1 MDLNQTYWD
10 QRYQNNTTGWDTG
23 IPSPALVQYAEN
35 FSFDTPIL
43 IPGAGRAHEAIFL
56 SNHGF
61 TNITV
66 CDLAPTPLLQIERRE
81 KRNPIQ
87 LIQGNFFDLNST
99 YDLILEQTFFCA
111 ISPSLRSDYVR
122 KMHELLNKEGIIA
135 GVLFASYFDFDGP
148 PFGGNM
154 EEYHS
159 LFKNHFEILH
169 MEPCYNSIPPR
180 QGNELF
186 IELRKK

>member
-56 SNHGF
+56 SNQGF

-122 KMHELLNKEGIIA
+122 KMHELLNKEDSLYNKLWTRQTSKRI
-135 GVLFASYFDFDGP
+135 SSDD
-148 PFGGNM
+148 
-154 EEYHS
+154 EE
-159 LFKNHFEILH
+159 E
-169 MEPCYNSIPPR
+169 EP
-180 QGNELF
+180 
-186 IELRKK
+186 